1 MPTLW
6 DYLSF
11 AFFVPTMSVG
21 PINPYAKFISYLDP
35 PDRTAMPVGR
45 AWLRIVVGLWK
56 YLFVANMLGQLT
68 YGGLMLDGHPHGVL
82 DLVISYLKQETVS
95 PLKALGRFVAYGT
108 IGSVFLG
115 IGLVLLLVGLLRVL
129 QEETAVFHGNL
140 SWIPYLI
147 VALAAAVVVALAA
160 WRIVSGPARRRLPL
174 KEDARG

>member
-1 MPTLW
+1 M
-6 DYLSF
+6 
-11 AFFVPTMSVG
+11 AGM
-21 PINPYAKFISYLDP
+21 
-35 PDRTAMPVGR
+35 GR
-45 AWLRIVVGLWK
+45 RRKGFSGLK
-56 YLFVANMLGQLT
+56 NQSK
-68 YGGLMLDGHPHGVL
+68 GVL